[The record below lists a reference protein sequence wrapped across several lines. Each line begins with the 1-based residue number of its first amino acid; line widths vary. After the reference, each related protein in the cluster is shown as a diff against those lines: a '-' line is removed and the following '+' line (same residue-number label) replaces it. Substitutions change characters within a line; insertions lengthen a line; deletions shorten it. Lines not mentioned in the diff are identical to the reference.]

1 MDVNRSGYKCEEIV
15 VKCVVLLD
23 FQCSIT
29 SFKMIQKC
37 ITEPIDG
44 IAER

>member
-29 SFKMIQKC
+29 SLKMIQKC